1 MSKDHILGDREKA
14 MEDGYFRDQDAK
26 LLKMLRE
33 RAQLD
38 EIALMLGEKLRVDD
52 PALLT
57 KVRSLG
63 ITLQTAPAFFL
74 APLVQIAWAEGRV
87 LKDERG
93 MVLILARQRGIAPD
107 TPAYEL
113 LEEWL
118 KVRPSDDLFDTAV
131 EVLRVGFTVLPPEE
145 REERI
150 KDVVRACRDVAEA
163 SGALG
168 RLLGLG
174 DGVSQIEQ
182 AMLDRLAR
190 MLGSA
195 D

>member
-26 LLKMLRE
+26 LLKMLRD

-38 EIALMLGEKLRVDD
+38 EIAKMLGEKLRVDD
-52 PALLT
+52 PALLM
-57 KVRSLG
+57 KVRELG

-74 APLVQIAWAEGRV
+74 APLVQVAWAEGRV

-93 MVLILARQRGIAPD
+93 MVLVLARQRGIAPD
-107 TPAYEL
+107 TPAYTQ

-118 KVRPSDDLFDTAV
+118 KVKPSDALFDTAV
-131 EVLRVGFTVLPPEE
+131 EVLRLGFSVLPPDE

-174 DGVSQIEQ
+174 DGVSAVET

-195 D
+195 N

>member
-1 MSKDHILGDREKA
+1 MTKNHILGDREKA

-52 PALLT
+52 PALLV
-57 KVRSLG
+57 KVRELG
-63 ITLQTAPAFFL
+63 ITLQTAPAFFV
-74 APLVQIAWAEGRV
+74 APLVQVAWAEGRV
-87 LKDERG
+87 LKEERD
-93 MVLILARQRGIAPD
+93 MVLVLARQRGIAPD
-107 TPAYEL
+107 SPSYEL

-118 KVRPSDDLFDTAV
+118 KVRPPDALFDTAV
-131 EVLRVGFTVLPPEE
+131 EVLRLGFTVLPAEE

-150 KDVVRACRDVAEA
+150 KDIVRQCRDIAEA
-163 SGALG
+163 SGTLG

-174 DGVSQIEQ
+174 DGVTPVEA

>member
-26 LLKMLRE
+26 LLKMLRD

-38 EIALMLGEKLRVDD
+38 EIALLLGEKLRVDD
-52 PALLT
+52 PALLV
-57 KVRSLG
+57 KVRDLG

-74 APLVQIAWAEGRV
+74 APLVQVAWAEGRV
-87 LKDERG
+87 QKDERE

-107 TPAYEL
+107 SPSYDV

-118 KVRPSDDLFDTAV
+118 KVKPSDALFDTAV
-131 EVLRVGFTVLPPEE
+131 EVLRVGFTVLPADE

-150 KDVVRACRDVAEA
+150 KDVVRACREVAEA
-163 SGALG
+163 SGTLG

-174 DGVSQIEQ
+174 DGVSQVEA

-195 D
+195 A

>member
-1 MSKDHILGDREKA
+1 MTKDHFLGDREKA

-26 LLKMLRE
+26 LLKMLRD

-57 KVRSLG
+57 KVRELG

-87 LKDERG
+87 QKEEHG
-93 MVLILARQRGIAPD
+93 MVLVLARQRGIAPD
-107 TPAYEL
+107 SPAYEL
-113 LEEWL
+113 LEQWL
-118 KVRPSDDLFDTAV
+118 KVKPSDELFDTAV
-131 EVLRVGFTVLPPEE
+131 EVLRVGFTVLPADE

-150 KDVVRACRDVAEA
+150 KDIVRHCRDVAEA
-163 SGALG
+163 SGSL
-168 RLLGLG
+168 RRMLGLG
-174 DGVSQIEQ
+174 DGVSQVEE
-182 AMLDRLAR
+182 ATLDRLAR

-195 D
+195 G

>member
-1 MSKDHILGDREKA
+1 MSKEHILGDREKA

-52 PALLT
+52 PALLA

-174 DGVSQIEQ
+174 NGISQIEE

>member
-1 MSKDHILGDREKA
+1 
-14 MEDGYFRDQDAK
+14 
-26 LLKMLRE
+26 
-33 RAQLD
+33 
-38 EIALMLGEKLRVDD
+38 MLGEKLRVDD
-52 PALLT
+52 PALLA
-57 KVRSLG
+57 KVRDLG

-74 APLVQIAWAEGRV
+74 APLVQVAWAEGRV

-93 MVLILARQRGIAPD
+93 MVLVLARQRGIAPES
-107 TPAYEL
+107 PSYEL

-118 KVRPSDDLFDTAV
+118 KVRPSDELFDTAV
-131 EVLRVGFTVLPPEE
+131 EVLRVGFTVLPPDE

-150 KDVVRACRDVAEA
+150 KDIVRACRDVAEA

-174 DGVSQIEQ
+174 DGVSQVEA